1 MSHPVK
7 KSAVVAEQSEVLLAQ
22 DDVLTAPAVEEK
34 APFVSLPLDE
44 APYRRFGMFVTF
56 GMLGVFLVWAAFAPL
71 KSAIVGSGK
80 IVVESRNKVVQHLDG
95 GIVAEIYVK
104 EGDQVHKGQPLL
116 KLSDVQIKAQLTIVH
131 SQLWE
136 AMASFDRLMAERNGL
151 EVLTFSPAV
160 LALKNEPQMA
170 RYMETQQQL
179 FTVRRLAYHSEQSVL
194 NQRVAQTKEQIN
206 GLEHVVLSEQNR
218 AKSLTQDVKDW
229 RSLYEQ
235 QFADKIRLREMERQ
249 LTELEGDMAS
259 KQSEIARLRQV
270 ATETERQKL
279 LRQQEYLKE
288 ISDQMRDVQGKQSEG
303 EARQAALVD
312 QLQRIEIDAPDDG
325 RVVGFDV
332 VNVGAV
338 IDPRRPIMQIVPN
351 EHSFAVLGR
360 IQTMDIDMV
369 SAGQR
374 AEIKFSAF
382 NTNFLPVMYGHVESV
397 GADSLIDEATKQ
409 PYYTVRVIPEPEAV
423 AVLEKQGWQLVSGMP
438 ADIYIQTRER
448 TLLNYIIK
456 PLEVMISKSL
466 NEDDGV
472 L

>member
-22 DDVLTAPAVEEK
+22 DDVLTAPAVEKK